1 MNSEPT
7 CAEQVFEA
15 LKYRVAVDR
24 YGTRRYY
31 NSAGQRH
38 RVEGPAVE
46 CVNGDKFW
54 YQNDLLHRDDGPAI
68 EYADGTRCWC
78 QNGLRHREN
87 APAMEYP
94 NGAKHWFYN
103 DRLHRIGGPAVEYA
117 NGDKSWYLHGVRYTS
132 AKYCEK
138 LAAGELHY
146 AH

>member
-1 MNSEPT
+1 MTTE
-7 CAEQVFEA
+7 AELYNA
-15 LKYRVAVDR
+15 LKYHVEVDQ
-24 YGTRRYY
+24 YGNRRYY
-31 NSAGQRH
+31 NSSGQ
-38 RVEGPAVE
+38 
-46 CVNGDKFW
+46 
-54 YQNDLLHRDDGPAI
+54 LHRDDGPAI

-103 DRLHRIGGPAVEYA
+103 DRLHRIGGPAVIRP
-117 NGDKSWYLHGVRYTS
+117 NGVCHWYLHGVRYTS